1 MKRFILPVVF
11 LGGLVTLLAA
21 GLGLNPR
28 EVPSPLIGKPVP
40 AFTLPTLNAPDRQ
53 VGHTELKGQPYLFN
67 VWASWCPTCYQEHEL
82 LVELSQRGVNVVGLN
97 IEDERD
103 DALKMLARGGNPY
116 SVVLVDADGRSRIDW
131 GVIATPETFVVDA
144 QGIIRHKHTGAIT
157 WKDWQ
162 ETIAPLFEQLY
173 REMEPANG

>member
-28 EVPSPLIGKPVP
+28 EVPSPLIGKTVP
-40 AFTLPTLNAPDRQ
+40 AFSLPTLEAPDRL
-53 VGHTELKGQPYLFN
+53 VTDAELKGQPYLFN

-82 LVELSQRGVNVVGLN
+82 LVDLAQRGVTIVGLN
-97 IEDERD
+97 IEDERE
-103 DALKMLARGGNPY
+103 AAIKMLARGGNPY
-116 SVVLVDADGRSRIDW
+116 SLVLVDADGRSRIDW
-131 GVIATPETFVVDA
+131 GVIATPETFLVDA
-144 QGIIRHKHTGAIT
+144 QGVIRHKHTGAIT

-162 ETIAPLFEQLY
+162 ETLAPMFEQIFT
-173 REMEPANG
+173 EMGAANG